1 LQNEA
6 PIIPNIRLSRKNVG
20 LRAKDDLYKILQS
33 FEKVDKYQLLKTL
46 ESSGKYLLSYSAGLE
61 FELRLDDLELSYG
74 PAEGYAMAEIDD
86 IIVIIDS
93 KRDRELITKG
103 LMRDLARNLQ
113 QLRKER
119 GYNTTDIL
127 AKAYIAELEEEEVLR
142 LSSLAEELKYLVRVN
157 DLVISKLRV
166 EGIDYKM
173 IELEG
178 RKLYVSI

>member
-1 LQNEA
+1 
-6 PIIPNIRLSRKNVG
+6 
-20 LRAKDDLYKILQS
+20 
-33 FEKVDKYQLLKTL
+33 
-46 ESSGKYLLSYSAGLE
+46 LLSYGAGLE
-61 FELRLDDLELSYG
+61 FELRLDDVELSYG
-74 PAEGYAMAEIDD
+74 PAEGYAMAEKDD

-119 GYNTTDIL
+119 GYNTTDVL
-127 AKAYIAELEEEEVLR
+127 AKAYIAELEEEEVLG

-157 DLVISKLRV
+157 DLVITKLRV

>member
-1 LQNEA
+1 
-6 PIIPNIRLSRKNVG
+6 
-20 LRAKDDLYKILQS
+20 
-33 FEKVDKYQLLKTL
+33 
-46 ESSGKYLLSYSAGLE
+46 
-61 FELRLDDLELSYG
+61 
-74 PAEGYAMAEIDD
+74 MAEKDD

-119 GYNTTDIL
+119 GYNTTDVL
-127 AKAYIAELEEEEVLR
+127 AKAYIAELEEEEILG

-166 EGIDYKM
+166 EGIEYKM

-178 RKLYVSI
+178 RKLYLSI

>member
-1 LQNEA
+1 
-6 PIIPNIRLSRKNVG
+6 
-20 LRAKDDLYKILQS
+20 
-33 FEKVDKYQLLKTL
+33 L
-46 ESSGKYLLSYSAGLE
+46 ESSGKYLLRYDAGLE
-61 FELRLDDLELSYG
+61 LELRLDDVELSYD
-74 PAEGYAMAEIDD
+74 PAEGYAMAEKDD
-86 IIVIIDS
+86 MIVIIDS

-119 GYNTTDIL
+119 GYNTTDVL
-127 AKAYIAELEEEEVLR
+127 AKAYIAELEEEEILG

-166 EGIDYKM
+166 EGIEYKM

-178 RKLYVSI
+178 RKLYLSI